1 MEKWG
6 ASFGS
11 LRHGV
16 KMFSLIL
23 FFLGCAAGLQVD
35 TSSVTETEQCASI
48 AGSQICDF
56 YAIDKTGNEVQLSDL
71 YGQPIV
77 LDLSAGWCG
86 PCLVAA
92 SEMQSKAEML
102 ENVTFLTIL
111 IEDAEGQQ
119 PDREDIMDWKHSHGI
134 EDSPIWGS
142 NRDLLTS
149 NPIELKDHLYLTG
162 WPTFYFIDSD
172 GKLRDYLRGYDSGA
186 VMQMAVELD

>member
-1 MEKWG
+1 
-6 ASFGS
+6 
-11 LRHGV
+11 
-16 KMFSLIL
+16 MFSLIL
-23 FFLGCAAGLQVD
+23 FFLGCAAGLQFD
-35 TSSVTETEQCASI
+35 SGAVTQETEQCASI

-56 YAIDKTGNEVQLSDL
+56 HAIDTTGNEVLLSDL

-111 IEDAEGQQ
+111 IEDADGLE
-119 PDREDIMDWKHSHGI
+119 PDTQDIMDWKHAHGI
-134 EDSPIWGS
+134 QDAPIWGS

-149 NPIELKDHLYLTG
+149 NPIDLKDHLYLTG

-172 GKLRDYLRGYDSGA
+172 GKLRGYMRGYDSGA